1 LISEKYRPEEE
12 ADYIHGDNGLCPVC
26 FSPPNDDNRCPRCDP
41 SSLTGTPFGE
51 STPSRT
57 EFRKIIGRVP
67 STREHNYFRSLFTN
81 DEERRIGEAAQS
93 AMERINLDRHTK
105 SALAMRITLMAKRF
119 RSKGLSIN
127 ESVLLA
133 ANLELSFLGVDDIQT
148 TSNDQQLQPSALR
161 PLVFEVISEDP
172 HGISV
177 TVAGAQ
183 RTFKVWP
190 LNKGGRNCFSVRLPL
205 YEYDAGALI
214 AVHNATLVRV
224 ADKRVSLVDTHTLR
238 LKRCF
243 SKSFRIFKLMKEVVV
258 DGELELPD
266 KSMAYMRRYSLS
278 SLPLTARIAR
288 EAGCAGRLQ
297 SRFEQLFKQS
307 LERGMGRSPRSL
319 AKEAMLQADVDI
331 YSSLSP
337 EAKASVALAA
347 AQAGVTPRKN
357 GGLVVVS
364 ELKGWDK

>member
-12 ADYIHGDNGLCPVC
+12 EDYIHGDNGLCPVC

-41 SSLTGTPFGE
+41 SGFTGTPFGE
-51 STPSRT
+51 SAPSRT
-57 EFRKIIGRVP
+57 EFRRIIGRVP

-81 DEERRIGEAAQS
+81 DEERRIGEGAQAAI
-93 AMERINLDRHTK
+93 ERINLDQHTK
-105 SALAMRITLMAKRF
+105 SALVMRITLMAKRF
-119 RSKGLSIN
+119 RSRGLSIN
-127 ESVLLA
+127 ESILLA
-133 ANLELSFLGVDDIQT
+133 ANLELSFLGVDDVQ
-148 TSNDQQLQPSALR
+148 SASSGRQLQTCALR
-161 PLVFEVISEDP
+161 PVVFEVVSEDARR
-172 HGISV
+172 ISV

-183 RTFKVWP
+183 RRFKVWP
-190 LNKGGRNCFSVRLPL
+190 LSKGGRNCFSVIVPL

-224 ADKRVSLVDTHTLR
+224 ADRRMSVVDAHTLR

-266 KSMAYMRRYSLS
+266 KSMAYIRRYSLS
-278 SLPLTARIAR
+278 SLPLTERIAK

-297 SRFEQLFKQS
+297 SRFEQLFKQA
-307 LERGMGRSPRSL
+307 LARGMGRSPRSL
-319 AKEAMLQADVDI
+319 AKEAMLQADTEI

-347 AQAGVTPRKN
+347 AQAGVTLRKN

-364 ELKGWDK
+364 ELKRWVK

>member
-1 LISEKYRPEEE
+1 LITEKYQPAEE
-12 ADYIHGDNGLCPVC
+12 ADYIQGINGLCPVC
-26 FSPPNDDNRCPRCDP
+26 SSPLDDGERCPKCDP
-41 SSLTGTPFGE
+41 SSFTGTPFGE

-57 EFRKIIGRVP
+57 DFRRIIGRVP

-81 DEERRIGEAAQS
+81 DEERRIGEGAQA
-93 AMERINLDRHTK
+93 AMERINLDQHTK

-127 ESVLLA
+127 ESILLA
-133 ANLELSFLGVDDIQT
+133 ANLELSFLGVDDVQ
-148 TSNDQQLQPSALR
+148 SASSGSQLQTSTLR

-172 HGISV
+172 HRISV

-183 RTFKVWP
+183 RRLKIWP
-190 LNKGGRNCFSVRLPL
+190 LNKGGRNCFSVCVPL
-205 YEYDAGALI
+205 LEYDAGALI
-214 AVHNATLVRV
+214 QVHNATLARV
-224 ADKRVSLVDTHTLR
+224 ADKKVSVVDTHTLR

-266 KSMAYMRRYSLS
+266 KSIAYMRRYSLS

-288 EAGCAGRLQ
+288 EARCAGRLQ
-297 SRFEQLFKQS
+297 SRFEQLFKQA
-307 LERGMGRSPRSL
+307 LTKGMGRSPRSL
-319 AKEAMLQADVDI
+319 AKEAMLQADVEI

>member
-1 LISEKYRPEEE
+1 LISEKYRPKEE
-12 ADYIHGDNGLCPVC
+12 ADYLHGDGELCPVC
-26 FSPPNDDNRCPRCDP
+26 SSLLNDDNRCPRCDP
-41 SSLTGTPFGE
+41 SSFVGAPFGE

-67 STREHNYFRSLFTN
+67 SVREHNYFRSLFTN
-81 DEERRIGEAAQS
+81 DEERRIDEAAQS
-93 AMERINLDRHTK
+93 AIERINLDQHTK
-105 SALAMRITLMAKRF
+105 SALVMRITLMAKRF
-119 RSKGLSIN
+119 RSRGLSIN
-127 ESVLLA
+127 ESILLA
-133 ANLELSFLGVDDIQT
+133 ANLELGFLGVDDFQSA
-148 TSNDQQLQPSALR
+148 SNGQQLQTSALR
-161 PLVFEVISEDP
+161 PVVFEVVSEDP
-172 HGISV
+172 HRISV

-183 RTFKVWP
+183 RRFKIWP
-190 LNKGGRNCFSVRLPL
+190 LSKGGRNCFSICLPL

-214 AVHNATLVRV
+214 QVHKATLVLV
-224 ADKRVSLVDTHTLR
+224 ADKRISVVDTHTLR

-266 KSMAYMRRYSLS
+266 KSTAYMRRYSLS
-278 SLPLTARIAR
+278 SLPLTERIAR

-297 SRFEQLFKQS
+297 SRFEQLFRQS
-307 LERGMGRSPRSL
+307 LMRGMGRSPRSL
-319 AKEAMLQADVDI
+319 AKEAMLQADTEI

>member
-1 LISEKYRPEEE
+1 LTSEKYRPEEE
-12 ADYIHGDNGLCPVC
+12 ADYIQGINRLCPVC
-26 FSPPNDDNRCPRCDP
+26 SSPLHDDNRCPRCDP

-93 AMERINLDRHTK
+93 AMERINLDQHTK
-105 SALAMRITLMAKRF
+105 SALVIRITLMAKRF
-119 RSKGLSIN
+119 RSRGLSIN
-127 ESVLLA
+127 ESILLA
-133 ANLELSFLGVDDIQT
+133 ANLELSFLGVDNIQT
-148 TSNDQQLQPSALR
+148 ASNAQQLQTSALR
-161 PLVFEVISEDP
+161 PVVFEVVSEDP
-172 HGISV
+172 HRISV

-183 RTFKVWP
+183 RRFKIWP
-190 LNKGGRNCFSVRLPL
+190 LSKGGRNCFSICLPL

-214 AVHNATLVRV
+214 QVHKATLVLV
-224 ADKRVSLVDTHTLR
+224 ADKRVSVVDTHTLR

-278 SLPLTARIAR
+278 SLPLTERIAR

-297 SRFEQLFKQS
+297 SRFEQLFKQA
-307 LERGMGRSPRSL
+307 LTKGMGRSPRSL
-319 AKEAMLQADVDI
+319 AKEAMLQADAEI
-331 YSSLSP
+331 YFSLSP
-337 EAKASVALAA
+337 EAKASAALAA
-347 AQAGVTPRKN
+347 AQAGITPRKN

>member
-1 LISEKYRPEEE
+1 LISEKYRPKEE
-12 ADYIHGDNGLCPVC
+12 ADHIQGNNGLCPAC
-26 FSPPNDDNRCPRCDP
+26 SSTLDDGERCPKCDP
-41 SSLTGTPFGE
+41 SGFTGAPFGE

-81 DEERRIGEAAQS
+81 DKERRIGEAAQA
-93 AMERINLDRHTK
+93 AMERINLDQHTK
-105 SALAMRITLMAKRF
+105 SALTMRITFMAKRF
-119 RSKGLSIN
+119 RNRGLSIN
-127 ESVLLA
+127 ESILLA
-133 ANLELSFLGVDDIQT
+133 ANLELSFLGIDDVQS
-148 TSNDQQLQPSALR
+148 TSNGLQLQTSALR
-161 PLVFEVISEDP
+161 PVVFEVISEDP
-172 HGISV
+172 HRISV

-190 LNKGGRNCFSVRLPL
+190 LNKGGRNCFSICVPL

-214 AVHNATLVRV
+214 QVHKATLVRI

-266 KSMAYMRRYSLS
+266 KSMVYMRRYSLS
-278 SLPLTARIAR
+278 SLPLTERIAR

-307 LERGMGRSPRSL
+307 LARGMGRSPRSL
-319 AKEAMLQADVDI
+319 AKEAMLQADAEI

-337 EAKASVALAA
+337 EAKASAALAA
-347 AQAGVTPRKN
+347 AQAGVTRRKN

>member
-1 LISEKYRPEEE
+1 LISEKYRPKEE
-12 ADYIHGDNGLCPVC
+12 ADYIQGINGLCPVC
-26 FSPPNDDNRCPRCDP
+26 SSPLDDSERCPKCDP
-41 SSLTGTPFGE
+41 SSLTGTSFGE

-57 EFRKIIGRVP
+57 EFRRIIGRVP
-67 STREHNYFRSLFTN
+67 STREHSYFRSLFTN
-81 DEERRIGEAAQS
+81 DEERRIGEAAQ
-93 AMERINLDRHTK
+93 AAIERINLDQHTK

-119 RSKGLSIN
+119 RSRGLSIN
-127 ESVLLA
+127 ESILLA
-133 ANLELSFLGVDDIQT
+133 ANLELSFLGVDDIRR
-148 TSNDQQLQPSALR
+148 TSNGQQLQTSALR
-161 PLVFEVISEDP
+161 PVTFEVVSEDP
-172 HGISV
+172 HRISV

-183 RTFKVWP
+183 RRFKVWP

-205 YEYDAGALI
+205 YEYDAGAMI
-214 AVHNATLVRV
+214 AVHKATLVRV
-224 ADKRVSLVDTHTLR
+224 ADKRVSVVDTHTLR

-243 SKSFRIFKLMKEVVV
+243 SKSFHIFKLIKEVVV

-278 SLPLTARIAR
+278 SLPLTERIAR

-307 LERGMGRSPRSL
+307 LIRGMGRSPRSL
-319 AKEAMLQADVDI
+319 AKEAMLQAGVEI

-364 ELKGWDK
+364 ELKGWVK

>member
-1 LISEKYRPEEE
+1 LISEEYRSTQE
-12 ADYIHGDNGLCPVC
+12 ADYIQGDGKFCSVC
-26 FSPPNDDNRCPRCDP
+26 SSLLHDDERCTRCDP
-41 SSLTGTPFGE
+41 SSFTGTPFGE

-57 EFRKIIGRVP
+57 DFRRIIGRVP

-81 DEERRIGEAAQS
+81 DEERRIGEGAQAAI
-93 AMERINLDRHTK
+93 ERINLDRHTK

-119 RSKGLSIN
+119 RSRGLSIN
-127 ESVLLA
+127 ESILLA
-133 ANLELSFLGVDDIQT
+133 ANLELGFLGVDDFQSA
-148 TSNDQQLQPSALR
+148 SNGQQLKTSALR
-161 PLVFEVISEDP
+161 PVVFEVVSEDP
-172 HGISV
+172 HRISV

-183 RTFKVWP
+183 RRFKIWP
-190 LNKGGRNCFSVRLPL
+190 LNKVGRNCFSVSVPL

-224 ADKRVSLVDTHTLR
+224 ADKRVSVVDTHTLR

-243 SKSFRIFKLMKEVVV
+243 SKSFHIFKLMKEVVV

-278 SLPLTARIAR
+278 SLPLTERIAR

-297 SRFEQLFKQS
+297 SRFEQLFKQA
-307 LERGMGRSPRSL
+307 LTRGMGRSPRSL

-337 EAKASVALAA
+337 EAKASAALAA